1 MPTRRTL
8 LASIAAAAAAGTVLD
23 AGPARAEA
31 DAIRMSHGLGVL
43 YLPLIVM
50 REAKLVEKHLE
61 AAGLKA
67 AVSWVVLDGGGQI
80 NDAMLAGALDIAG
93 TSIPGFLTLWSKGK
107 GTRSEVVGISGLS
120 TCALVLNTNRPEIR
134 TLADFKPGDKIAV
147 PSREEQPAGGG
158 AADDRGQGLRRRAL
172 GPAGREHRQP
182 AAPERG
188 GGAGVGQQGPGG
200 AFRRAAVH
208 AGGGGVPRVHAV
220 LRSPDT
226 LGDITL
232 DMVYGTKRF
241 ADGNPGLVKA
251 FLAAQA
257 EANALISTDPAR
269 ATALFIQNSGS
280 KVDPAEITGVLQR
293 PADEVRHG
301 AARVHG
307 VRVVHA
313 AGGDDQDG
321 AGDVEGCVRGGA
333 GGERELTSARTS
345 GAVEVIRK

>member
-1 MPTRRTL
+1 MITRRRVVATS
-8 LASIAAAAAAGTVLD
+8 LAASAAA

-31 DAIRMSHGLGVL
+31 GAIRMSHGLGVL

-50 REAKLVEKHLE
+50 REAKLVEKHVA

-120 TCALVLNTNRPEIR
+120 TCALILNTNRPELKTIQ
-134 TLADFKPGDKIAV
+134 DFKPSDKIAV
-147 PSREEQPAGGG
+147 PSVKSSLQAVVLQMI
-158 AADDRGQGLRRRAL
+158 AAKAFGDAHWDRLDVNTVSLQHPSAVAAL
-172 GPAGREHRQP
+172 VSGNKDL
-182 AAPERG
+182 AAHFASPPFTLAE
-188 GGAGVGQQGPGG
+188 
-200 AFRRAAVH
+200 AAS
-208 AGGGGVPRVHAV
+208 PNIHAV

-232 DMVYGTKRF
+232 DMVYGTKAF
-241 ADGNPGLVKA
+241 ADGSPGLVKA

-257 EANALISTDPAR
+257 EANALIARDPAQ

-280 KVDPAEITGVLQR
+280 KVNPADIEGVLRDPQTRFDTVPHGFMQFVTFMQR
-293 PADEVRHG
+293 AGTIKVVP
-301 AARVHG
+301 G
-307 VRVVHA
+307 VWRDAFVKELE
-313 AGGDDQDG
+313 GDG
-321 AGDVEGCVRGGA
+321 
-333 GGERELTSARTS
+333 S
-345 GAVEVIRK
+345 

>member
-1 MPTRRTL
+1 MITRRRVVATS
-8 LASIAAAAAAGTVLD
+8 LAASAAA

-31 DAIRMSHGLGVL
+31 GAIRMSHGLGVL

-50 REAKLVEKHLE
+50 REAKLVEKHVA

-120 TCALVLNTNRPEIR
+120 TGALILNTNRPELKTIQ
-134 TLADFKPGDKIAV
+134 DFKAGDKIAV
-147 PSREEQPAGGG
+147 PSVKSSLQAVVLQMI
-158 AADDRGQGLRRRAL
+158 AAKAFGDAHWDRLDVNTVSLQHPSAVAAL
-172 GPAGREHRQP
+172 VSGNKDL
-182 AAPERG
+182 AAHFASPPFTLAE
-188 GGAGVGQQGPGG
+188 
-200 AFRRAAVH
+200 AAS
-208 AGGGGVPRVHAV
+208 PNIHAV

-232 DMVYGTKRF
+232 DMVYGTKAF
-241 ADGNPGLVKA
+241 ADGSPGLVKA

-257 EANALISTDPAR
+257 EANALIARDPAQ

-280 KVDPAEITGVLQR
+280 KVNPADIEGVLRDPQTKFDTVPHGFMQFVAFMQR
-293 PADEVRHG
+293 AGTIKVVP
-301 AARVHG
+301 G
-307 VRVVHA
+307 VWRDAFVKEL
-313 AGGDDQDG
+313 
-321 AGDVEGCVRGGA
+321 EGNG
-333 GGERELTSARTS
+333 S
-345 GAVEVIRK
+345 